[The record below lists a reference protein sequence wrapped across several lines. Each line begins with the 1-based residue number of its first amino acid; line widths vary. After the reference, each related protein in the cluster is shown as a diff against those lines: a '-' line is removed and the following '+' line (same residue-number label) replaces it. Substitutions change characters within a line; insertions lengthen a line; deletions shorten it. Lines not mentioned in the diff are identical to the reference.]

1 MATVW
6 RTTGRDIGDSENV
19 KRYCSQTNRKSPVST
34 RNNRKLC
41 AHGLIFF
48 STKMR
53 LTTAV
58 ETIVIISD
66 RQLYNT
72 VRGRMKIE
80 KLAVICYC
88 HNSSSTPLLHVSR
101 TGAVPWANCVRWRH
115 LYTGFFTSR
124 WNNCKRMAEGLRIYL
139 NLPVWMKYIHYLLYI
154 PITKFRRRGR
164 N

>member
-1 MATVW
+1 MFMTYLN
-6 RTTGRDIGDSENV
+6 GDDHGKRRRGQR
-19 KRYCSQTNRKSPVST
+19 KRYCSQTNRKSPMIT

-53 LTTAV
+53 LTAAV

-72 VRGRMKIE
+72 VRGGMKIE

-88 HNSSSTPLLHVSR
+88 HNSSSIPLLHVSG
-101 TGAVPWANCVRWRH
+101 TGPVPCANCVRWRH
-115 LYTGFFTSR
+115 LYMGFFTSR
-124 WNNCKRMAEGLRIYL
+124 WNNCERMAEGLRIYL
-139 NLPVWMKYIHYLLYI
+139 NLPVWMKYIHLPPLYI
-154 PITKFRRRGR
+154 YH
-164 N
+164 